1 MFNTFL
7 ELKQNDGK
15 MVLIN
20 LRAIETVQPYNSHG
34 EKLTRIDTASNSYFI
49 KASYSEI
56 KDLISKAGF

>member
-15 MVLIN
+15 TVLIN
-20 LRAIETVQPYNSHG
+20 IRAIETIQPYNSHG

-49 KASYSEI
+49 KERYSEI
-56 KDLISKAGF
+56 KDQILKAGF